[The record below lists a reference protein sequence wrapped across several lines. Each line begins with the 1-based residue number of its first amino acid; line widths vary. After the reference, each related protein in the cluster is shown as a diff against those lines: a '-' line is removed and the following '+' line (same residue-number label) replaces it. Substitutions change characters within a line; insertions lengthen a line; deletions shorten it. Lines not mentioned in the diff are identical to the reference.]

1 MRIELFRLLPCELI
15 QLIWDKL
22 STECKATLNVGL
34 YQTHHQHLYRS
45 IDPRM
50 LCSMHREVVRT
61 DSAFVLKRI
70 LSEDGVVMVGRKG
83 YRYGN
88 SVFAS
93 YMAFLLDQARKHSA
107 DRCVLAIREYCE
119 SSGMRTNLP
128 KNNRTKGTR
137 WSN

>member
-1 MRIELFRLLPCELI
+1 MRIELFRLLPYELV

-22 STECKATLNVGL
+22 STECKATLSVGL
-34 YQTHHQHLYRS
+34 YDTHHANLYRS

-50 LCSMHREVVRT
+50 LYSMHREVVRT

-70 LSEDGVVMVGRKG
+70 LSEDGATIAGRRD
-83 YRYGN
+83 YRYGA
-88 SVFAS
+88 SVFGT
-93 YMAFLLDQARKHSA
+93 YMAFLLDQARRHGA
-107 DRCVLAIREYCE
+107 NRCVLAIREYCE